1 MSFCCHF
8 DLKMTCAQL
17 PEHVTEFV
25 MASVTDIRY
34 VWVFFTARGL
44 GVDNY
49 TSSFTT
55 EIMHVWLVLAHIA
68 LGVENH
74 SDLLFLL

>member
-1 MSFCCHF
+1 MG
-8 DLKMTCAQL
+8 
-17 PEHVTEFV
+17 
-25 MASVTDIRY
+25 
-34 VWVFFTARGL
+34 FFLTARGL

-68 LGVENH
+68 LGVENMR
-74 SDLLFLL
+74 SAFFAV